1 MNNIKNRVH
10 LIGRLGMNPEVKDLD
25 GGKKL
30 AKFSVA
36 TNDFYYN
43 SKGEKVTETQWHN
56 IVAWGKMA
64 ELVEKILEKGK
75 EVALEGKLS
84 SRSYEDKE
92 GTKRYVTEIIANEFV
107 LLGKKGD

>member
-10 LIGRLGMNPEVKDLD
+10 IIGRLGMNPEVKDLD

-36 TNDFYYN
+36 TNDYYYN
-43 SKGEKVTETQWHN
+43 AKGEKITETQWHN
-56 IVAWGKMA
+56 IVAWGKLA

-84 SRSYEDKE
+84 NRSYEDKE
-92 GTKRYVTEIIANEFV
+92 GQKKYVSEIIANEFV
-107 LLGKKGD
+107 LLGKKAD